1 MNWDMDTPW
10 PQRHTGAMRFLI
22 LPLLLC
28 LAGCVD
34 DPAKL
39 GITGPGQV
47 EAPKPREDAV
57 PGGDITMP
65 QSTPNTGS
73 GRYFGYN

>member
-1 MNWDMDTPW
+1 MI
-10 PQRHTGAMRFLI
+10 RYSI

-39 GITGPGQV
+39 GITGPGQA
-47 EAPKPREDAV
+47 EAPKPRQEAV
-57 PGGDITMP
+57 PGGDLTLP
-65 QSTPNTGS
+65 QIGPDTGK
-73 GRYFGYN
+73 GNFFGYN